1 VASSG
6 EVRLT
11 VIVVV
16 MLGITI
22 GAAGSA
28 WALSRFLRV

>member
-1 VASSG
+1 
-6 EVRLT
+6 
-11 VIVVV
+11 VVV
-16 MLGITI
+16 VLLGITI

>member
-1 VASSG
+1 
-6 EVRLT
+6 
-11 VIVVV
+11 VIVVIL
-16 MLGITI
+16 LGMTI